1 MYDTILVTGAT
12 SNIGSEV
19 LKLLSID
26 EVDVRG
32 ATNDLKEARKVL
44 PKGIELVR
52 FDFKEKDT
60 YEKALEGVKKV
71 LIIVPPESV
80 DVKEQVFPFIDKAKQ
95 MGVLQIIFISILGID
110 KNPLAQH
117 RKIEKYLKEVELP
130 YTIIRPSYFMQKL
143 NTTYRHEIKV
153 QGKIMIPAGK
163 AKINFIDIRDVGA
176 FTAKVI
182 CEENEHFNMIYNITG
197 REAISYHKAAEIFAS
212 TAGKNVE
219 YTSPKI
225 KEFKE
230 LMVKKGLEGEKL
242 KRITRLCITSRLGL
256 GRKVT
261 DDFKRVMGKE
271 PKSFEHYIND
281 YKNMWK

>member
-19 LKLLSID
+19 LRLLSMD
-26 EVDVRG
+26 EVEVRG
-32 ATNDLKEARKVL
+32 ATDDLREARKVL

-71 LIIVPPESV
+71 LIIAPPEDI
-80 DVKEQVFPFIDKAKQ
+80 DVKEHVFPFIDKAKQ

-117 RKIEKYLKEVELP
+117 RRIEKYLKEIEVP

-143 NTTYRHEIKV
+143 NTMYRHEIKV

-163 AKINFIDIRDVGA
+163 AKINFIDVRDVAA
-176 FTAKVI
+176 FTARVI
-182 CEENEHFNMIYNITG
+182 CEENEHFNMIYKVTG
-197 REAISYHKAAEIFAS
+197 KEAITYHEAAEIFS
-212 TAGKNVE
+212 NTAGKNVE
-219 YTSPKI
+219 YVNPKI
-225 KEFKE
+225 KEFKQ

-242 KRITRLCITSRLGL
+242 KRITRLCITSRLGI

-261 DDFKRVMGKE
+261 NDFKKVMGTD